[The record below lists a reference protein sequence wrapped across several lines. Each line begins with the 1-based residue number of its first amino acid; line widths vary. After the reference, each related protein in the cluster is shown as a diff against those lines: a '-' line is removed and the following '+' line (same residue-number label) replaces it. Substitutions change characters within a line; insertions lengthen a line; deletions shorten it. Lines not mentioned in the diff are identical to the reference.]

1 MTSLQKLLLKVS
13 AALWLVW
20 GLLHLAHGF
29 VVSFHDLSA
38 AGQSIANAAATPTMS
53 DDRYLALTG
62 LFQQHGWNRI
72 VFGIAAV
79 VGAFYLWNGN
89 RTAIGITAV
98 FGGLTELGFF
108 FLEKI
113 PGYDNFVPSYTMLFV
128 AAAAIV
134 LSAWVG
140 LGLRRS
146 E

>member
-1 MTSLQKLLLKVS
+1 MTSLQKLLLKAS

-20 GLLHLAHGF
+20 GLLHLAHGL
-29 VVSFHDLSA
+29 VVAFHDLSA

-53 DDRYLALTG
+53 DDQYLALTG

-72 VFGIAAV
+72 VFGMAAI

-89 RTAIGITAV
+89 RTAIWITAV

-108 FLEKI
+108 FLNTI
-113 PGYDNFVPSYTMLFV
+113 PGYDNFVPSYTMLVV
-128 AAAAIV
+128 AAAAII
-134 LSAWVG
+134 LSVWAG
-140 LGLRRS
+140 LGMRKT